1 MGLVIRA
8 WPRADQSAPG
18 IARRTAPVKYRVYIE
33 TSVLSYLTS
42 RPTRDLLRAARQQVT
57 TEWWAGREGFD
68 LFVSEAV
75 LAEARRGDPEAAH
88 RRLVAADG
96 LPALTATP
104 EAQSLA
110 AALLRGAAMP
120 PKAAVDAAH
129 VAIATVHGM
138 NFLLTWNCTH
148 IANAV
153 MRDVIESICRREGF
167 KPPIICTPEEL
178 TLQEDT

>member
-1 MGLVIRA
+1 
-8 WPRADQSAPG
+8 
-18 IARRTAPVKYRVYIE
+18 VKPRVYIE

-42 RPTRDLLRAARQQVT
+42 WPSRDLVRAAHQEVT
-57 TEWWAGREGFD
+57 IEWWAGRERFE

-75 LAEARRGDPEAAH
+75 LAEAGRGDPSAA
-88 RRLVAADG
+88 RQRLAAVEG
-96 LPALTATP
+96 LPALTATA

-110 AALLRGAAMP
+110 SALLRAAAMP
-120 PKAAVDAAH
+120 AKAAIDAAH

-153 MRDVIESICRREGF
+153 MRETIEGVCRRAGF
-167 KPPIICTPEEL
+167 RPPVICTPEEL
-178 TLQEDT
+178 RQQEES